1 MPLYIF
7 IVNRNKRLF
16 LVLKPTA
23 SSIIFKVHLGHPPSE
38 HPSVRFLK
46 GVNYFPTL
54 YLYFLYIYIYILYIF
69 LLLFSYYP
77 TLLDSTSS
85 WIIALYKI
93 FQSLKYW
100 RFRVYILPV
109 SSSTTKKSGEGSEYC
124 DNCTPLS
131 FEEQTH
137 LSETFLRFIETWI
150 NKIRRPAQKKSRVSL
165 VGSCSRK

>member
-1 MPLYIF
+1 MSLASWIHACAEPISSQLLWCCGK
-7 IVNRNKRLF
+7 NLF
-16 LVLKPTA
+16 
-23 SSIIFKVHLGHPPSE
+23 
-38 HPSVRFLK
+38 
-46 GVNYFPTL
+46 
-54 YLYFLYIYIYILYIF
+54 F
-69 LLLFSYYP
+69 LLLVTSTCLFYFLLHVTAIILVTRNVSRNVDVAILTWPQQCYP
-77 TLLDSTSS
+77 TLLDSTSP
-85 WIIALYKI
+85 WITALYKI

-109 SSSTTKKSGEGSEYC
+109 SSSTTKKSAESSEYC
-124 DNCTPLS
+124 DNYTPLS